1 MRAKGSRRFGCL
13 GDGNKSLAKVRIVHL
28 LLEAALLRVTP
39 HSPTK
44 PMMGFSSSLL
54 APSTATAA
62 GAPHLCRIPSDLSSP
77 CRLLDGTSCLLRPV
91 LPRDGPALARFV
103 AGLSRASR
111 AARFPGADTLSDMQ
125 VAELTEVDFEH
136 HVGYVVTLAERS
148 GERIIGEARFMVDG
162 SSGSADIALVVADD
176 WHRRHIATHAVL
188 AMAKA
193 ASRRGLRWLRAD
205 VACDNRPMLSL
216 LQRCGFTRTPHP
228 HEAELVQLH
237 LLLLPPF
244 PGE

>member
-1 MRAKGSRRFGCL
+1 
-13 GDGNKSLAKVRIVHL
+13 
-28 LLEAALLRVTP
+28 
-39 HSPTK
+39 
-44 PMMGFSSSLL
+44 MGLPSSLL
-54 APSTATAA
+54 TSDTATVPALS
-62 GAPHLCRIPSDLSSP
+62 HLCRVPSDLSSS
-77 CRLLDGTSCLLRPV
+77 CRLVDGTTCLLRPV
-91 LPRDGPALARFV
+91 LPRDRAGLARFV

-136 HVGYVVTLAERS
+136 HVGYVVTMAEKS

-162 SSGSADIALVVADD
+162 SSGSADIALVVADE
-176 WHRRHIATHAVL
+176 WHRRHIATHALL

-205 VACDNRPMLSL
+205 VACDNQPMLSL
-216 LQRCGFTRTPHP
+216 LHRCGFTRTPHP
-228 HEAELVQLH
+228 HEADLVQLH

>member
-1 MRAKGSRRFGCL
+1 MGL
-13 GDGNKSLAKVRIVHL
+13 
-28 LLEAALLRVTP
+28 
-39 HSPTK
+39 SPSPLT
-44 PMMGFSSSLL
+44 S
-54 APSTATAA
+54 STATAA
-62 GAPHLCRIPSDLSSP
+62 ASAHLCRIPSDLSSS
-77 CRLLDGTSCLLRPV
+77 CRLADGTSCLLRPV
-91 LPRDGPALARFV
+91 LPRDGAALARFV

-111 AARFPGADTLSDMQ
+111 DARFPGAETLSDAQ

-136 HVGYVVTLAERS
+136 HVGYVVTVPEPG

-162 SSGSADIALVVADD
+162 SSGSADIALVVADA
-176 WHRRHIATHAVL
+176 WHRRHIATHALL

-205 VACDNRPMLSL
+205 VACDNQPMLSL
-216 LQRCGFTRTPHP
+216 LQRCGFIRTPHP
-228 HEAELVQLH
+228 DEADLVQLP

>member
-1 MRAKGSRRFGCL
+1 
-13 GDGNKSLAKVRIVHL
+13 
-28 LLEAALLRVTP
+28 
-39 HSPTK
+39 
-44 PMMGFSSSLL
+44 MMGLSSPLP

-62 GAPHLCRIPSDLSSP
+62 GASHLCRIPPDLSTP

-111 AARFPGADTLSDMQ
+111 DARFPGADTLSELQ

-136 HVGYVVTLAERS
+136 HVGYVVTVPEPG

-162 SSGSADIALVVADD
+162 SSGSADIALVVADQ
-176 WHRRHIATHAVL
+176 WQRRHIATHAVL

-205 VACDNRPMLSL
+205 VAADNLPMLSL
-216 LQRCGFTRTPHP
+216 LHVCGFTRRPHP
-228 HEAELVQLH
+228 HEADLVQLH

-244 PGE
+244 PGD